1 MKIIFLSQKNNSLKP
16 QKQNIV
22 FGAGLTSQMV
32 REIQQTDVL
41 EISKKLA
48 TKGIPTDFKKNKV
61 IAWCCDKTVEILEQL
76 NIRTGQKIA
85 LPRGIYVE
93 DFEKLNIEDKNA
105 IGFCNLAPTKLIKNS
120 DEIIPSRVIYFDTL
134 VQKKASSPSGMQWL
148 NDWNNIDSISDYR
161 YATKQAGTDSF
172 LDIFLHESS
181 HNIHLDKLL
190 QRYNGETVLEK
201 ILSAKDEKQI
211 AAYQKKYG
219 VTISQICDYA
229 LTNPLEAVA
238 CDMAKII
245 TDSLEGTTLI
255 PTKNPFIGTPY
266 ENLSFWQRINL
277 PEPTNEEERLK
288 EILRNF
294 WNGKFE

>member
-1 MKIIFLSQKNNSLKP
+1 LKVIFLSQKNNSSKL
-16 QKQNIV
+16 QNSQMN
-22 FGAGLTSQMV
+22 FGAGLTPKMMQ
-32 REIQQTDVL
+32 EIQQADVL

-48 TKGIPTDFKKNKV
+48 QKGIPTNFKGNKV

-76 NIRTGQKIA
+76 NKKTGQKFV
-85 LPRGIYVE
+85 LPRGIFVE

-105 IGFCNLAPTKLIKNS
+105 IGFCNLAPTKLVKNS

-134 VQKKASSPSGMQWL
+134 AQKRADSPSERKWL
-148 NDWNNIDSISDYR
+148 YDWDNIDSISDYR
-161 YATKQAGTDSF
+161 YATRQAGTDSF
-172 LDIFLHESS
+172 LDMFLHESS

-190 QRYNGETVLEK
+190 QRYDGKTVLEK

-211 AAYQKKYG
+211 AEYQKKYG
-219 VTISQICDYA
+219 VTISQICNYA

-238 CDMAKII
+238 CDMAKVIAN
-245 TDSLEGTTLI
+245 SLEKTTLI

-266 ENLSFWQRINL
+266 EKLSFWQRVNIQDYSDEKRPLN
-277 PEPTNEEERLK
+277 
-288 EILRNF
+288 EILRHF